1 MSVVP
6 TPEVRKNHS
15 QGPWDRRN
23 VAELSQTNFR
33 TVLRGFDRD
42 EVRAILESVAADY
55 RVLQLQNAS
64 RRRQLADLEAVL
76 QAYQRADHPAG
87 NTGPMVDHA
96 SHQARDEARTI
107 LMEAHLRGQP
117 TVPETRPA
125 PVAPPVQKDLT
136 PLPVVP
142 VAKPARDSEWRDWI
156 GAESIPG
163 SADPI
168 ETVEML
174 LKSIDQMLVEIPALP
189 GR

>member
-6 TPEVRKNHS
+6 TPEIRPSRS
-15 QGPWDRRN
+15 QGLWDRRN
-23 VAELSQTNFR
+23 VAELCQTNFR

-64 RRRQLADLEAVL
+64 LRRQLADLEAVL
-76 QAYQRADHPAG
+76 QTYQQTDPSSG
-87 NTGPMVDHA
+87 ETGPMVDHA
-96 SHQARDEARTI
+96 GQQARDEARTI
-107 LMEAHLRGQP
+107 LMEAHVRTQSNGGGDVEAP
-117 TVPETRPA
+117 HVRPVP
-125 PVAPPVQKDLT
+125 V
-136 PLPVVP
+136 
-142 VAKPARDSEWRDWI
+142 VAKPTRDSEWRDWL
-156 GAESIPG
+156 GSESLPG

-168 ETVEML
+168 ETVERL